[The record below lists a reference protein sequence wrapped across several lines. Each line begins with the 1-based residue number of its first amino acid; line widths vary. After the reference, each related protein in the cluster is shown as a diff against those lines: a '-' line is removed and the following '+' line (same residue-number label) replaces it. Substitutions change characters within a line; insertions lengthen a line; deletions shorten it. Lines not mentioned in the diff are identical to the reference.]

1 MDIDIGPLNPDKAT
15 LLFGLALFAVIL
27 LVLGKVLFPRLERTL
42 AERHEATEG
51 KLERAEDLRAEA
63 RETYAEYRRVL
74 NEAHHEAAR
83 IRQEAAEEGAALVAA
98 ARAEGLAERE
108 SLVAAGRAA
117 LSVDRELA
125 ELELRADVGMLAV
138 DLAGRVVGEPLGE
151 FADRRDSV
159 ERFFAER

>member
-1 MDIDIGPLNPDKAT
+1 MGPLEPSKIQT
-15 LLFGLALFAVIL
+15 IVGLIAFALTFV
-27 LVLGKVLFPRLERTL
+27 VLGRVLLPRIERVL

-51 KLERAEDLRAEA
+51 RLEHAEELQAEA

-98 ARAEGLAERE
+98 ARAEGLRERE
-108 SLVAAGRAA
+108 ELLAAGRAT

-125 ELELRADVGMLAV
+125 ALELRADVGMLAV
-138 DLAGRVVGEPLGE
+138 ELAGRVVGEPLGE
-151 FADRRDSV
+151 FADRQDSV
-159 ERFFAER
+159 ERFFAEH